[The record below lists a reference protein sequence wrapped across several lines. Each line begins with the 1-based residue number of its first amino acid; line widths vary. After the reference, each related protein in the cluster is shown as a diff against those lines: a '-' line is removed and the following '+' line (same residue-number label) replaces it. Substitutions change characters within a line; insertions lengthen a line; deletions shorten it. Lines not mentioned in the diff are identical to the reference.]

1 MLFPVMRLKMFNQTE
16 KIYQVSDL
24 TSLIKEILESSF
36 MALTLEGE
44 LSNFRPSS
52 TGHWYFTL
60 KDDDAMIQ
68 AVMFKGKSAG
78 VQFQPLDGQRVRVKG
93 TLAVY
98 AKRGSY
104 QIICSSMD
112 KSGEG
117 DILAMLERRKQ
128 KLSGLGL
135 FEKDRKKLL
144 PLFPSK
150 LVIISSPTGA
160 ALRDILQVLGRRS
173 SGLDIV
179 ILPTPV
185 QGDEAGKE
193 IADQILR
200 ANKYKMGDVIIT
212 GRGGGS
218 IEDLLAFSEESVVMA
233 IVESEIPVISAVGHE
248 IDTSLSD
255 LAADYRAPTPSAA
268 AEIVSSSREQL
279 QNKVENIQR
288 EISNRLIDK
297 TERIRLLLNQFT
309 AENLERN
316 FMQIIQP
323 VLLRLDDAK
332 EDSISILKEIVL
344 KKRHQIELL
353 KSDLEGSSP
362 LGILKRGF
370 AVVSDAKTGTIIKS
384 AGKLSDGQ
392 IVDIRFTKDRVSAE
406 IKAGNI

>member
-1 MLFPVMRLKMFNQTE
+1 MFNETD

-24 TSLIKEILESSF
+24 TFLIKEILESSF
-36 MALTLEGE
+36 MSLTVEGE

-68 AVMFKGKSAG
+68 GVMFKGKSAG
-78 VQFQPLDGQRVRVKG
+78 VRFQPVDGQRVKVKG

-104 QIICSSMD
+104 QIICTSMD

-117 DILAMLERRKQ
+117 DILAMLEKRKQ
-128 KLSGLGL
+128 KLSEMGL
-135 FEKDRKKLL
+135 FDLEKKKQL
-144 PLFPSK
+144 PIFPSR
-150 LVIISSPTGA
+150 VIIVSSPTGA

-185 QGDEAGKE
+185 QGEGAGDE
-193 IADQILR
+193 IAGQINR
-200 ANKYKMGDVIIT
+200 ANKYKLGDVIIT

-218 IEDLLAFSEESVVMA
+218 LEDLLSFSDESVVMA
-233 IVESEIPVISAVGHE
+233 IAESEIPVISAVGHE

-279 QNKVENIQR
+279 QNRVESLQR
-288 EISNRLIDK
+288 EISDRLIDK
-297 TERIRLLLNQFT
+297 TERIRILLNQFT

-323 VLLRLDDAK
+323 ILLRLDDAK
-332 EDSISILKEIVL
+332 EDSISILKEIIL
-344 KKRHQIELL
+344 KKRHQVELI
-353 KSDLEGSSP
+353 KADLEGSSP
-362 LGILKRGF
+362 LTILKRGF
-370 AVVSDAKTGTIIKS
+370 AVVSDIKTGNIIKS
-384 AGKLSDGQ
+384 ASKLVDGQ
-392 IVDIRFTKDRVSAE
+392 MVDVRFSKNRVAAE
-406 IKAGNI
+406 IKANS